1 MTLSSTDEE
10 QINMF
15 YGAFV
20 FGSLSY
26 FNETAN
32 PYRVRLTQVSSPL
45 LIEIGEPYSLVYN
58 TQARLAWWPVGE
70 WTLLP
75 GKEQSLDFL
84 PF

>member
-1 MTLSSTDEE
+1 
-10 QINMF
+10 MF
-15 YGAFV
+15 YAAFV

-26 FNETAN
+26 FNETMN

-45 LIEIGEPYSLVYN
+45 LIEIGEPYNLVYN

-75 GKEQSLDFL
+75 GQEQSLDFL
-84 PF
+84 PY